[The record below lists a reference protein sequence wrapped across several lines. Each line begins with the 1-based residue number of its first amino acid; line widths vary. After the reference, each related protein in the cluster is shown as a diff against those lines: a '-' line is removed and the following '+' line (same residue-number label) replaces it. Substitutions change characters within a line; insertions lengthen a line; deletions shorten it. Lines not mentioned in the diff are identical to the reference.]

1 MRDGIKYV
9 IKVGDRLPTA
19 TFPHLGPNGPDTVN
33 LSDIVD
39 SRRVVIIGVPGA
51 FTPTC
56 DSKHLPSF
64 VRTKP
69 EFDKKGVDEIVCV
82 SVNDAHVMR
91 LWGETS
97 GATEAGIT
105 LLADADASFTK
116 ALGLNFDNPGVG
128 FYDRSR
134 RYALVADNGVVT
146 HLQIEKPGECAIST
160 GEALLDVI

>member
-1 MRDGIKYV
+1 MIK
-9 IKVGDRLPTA
+9 IGDRLPEA
-19 TFPHLGPNGPDTVN
+19 TFPVLTPEGPATVT
-33 LSDIVD
+33 LSERT
-39 SRRVVIIGVPGA
+39 SGRRVVVIGVPGA

-56 DSKHLPSF
+56 DGRHLPSF

-69 EFDKKGVDEIVCV
+69 DFDAKGIDEIICV

-97 GATEAGIT
+97 GATDAGIT

-116 ALGLNFDNPGVG
+116 ALGLNFDNAAVG

-134 RYALVADNGVVT
+134 RYALVAEDGVVT
-146 HLQIEKPGECAIST
+146 HLQLEKPGECAVST
-160 GEALLDVI
+160 GEALLEVI